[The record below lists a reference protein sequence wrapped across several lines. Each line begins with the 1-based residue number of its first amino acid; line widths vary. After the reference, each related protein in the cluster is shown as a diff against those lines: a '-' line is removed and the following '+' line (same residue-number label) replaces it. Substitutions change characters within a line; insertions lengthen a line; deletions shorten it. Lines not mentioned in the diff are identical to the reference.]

1 MFEIKVTIEAPEIVG
16 ALNRLSDA
24 MSISA
29 GNTLIQ
35 HPHAQMEAEAEKT
48 EPAAPTPVPVPVAPV
63 PAPAPEPVPVPA
75 ATAPAPEPV
84 PVPVAPAPAQTAPA
98 PEVKPSQPKIDLDT
112 ISQAGAG
119 LIDEGKMPEI
129 MNLLKKYG
137 VQAVTQLKPEQYT
150 DFAADMRELG
160 AKI

>member
-35 HPHAQMEAEAEKT
+35 HPHAQMEAEAEKIET
-48 EPAAPTPVPVPVAPV
+48 AAPAPVPVPVAPV
-63 PAPAPEPVPVPA
+63 PAPEPVPVPA

-84 PVPVAPAPAQTAPA
+84 PVPVAPAPEA
-98 PEVKPSQPKIDLDT
+98 KPSQPKIDLDT

>member
-24 MSISA
+24 MSISV

-35 HPHAQMEAEAEKT
+35 HPHAQMEAEAEKIET
-48 EPAAPTPVPVPVAPV
+48 AAPAPV

-75 ATAPAPEPV
+75 ATAPAS
-84 PVPVAPAPAQTAPA
+84 TAPA

>member
-1 MFEIKVTIEAPEIVG
+1 MFEIKVIIEAPEIVG

-35 HPHAQMEAEAEKT
+35 HPHAQMEAETEKIET
-48 EPAAPTPVPVPVAPV
+48 AAPAPVPVPVAPV
-63 PAPAPEPVPVPA
+63 PAPEPVPVPA

-84 PVPVAPAPAQTAPA
+84 PVPVAPAPAPTAPA
-98 PEVKPSQPKIDLDT
+98 PVPEAKPSQPKIDLDT

>member
-35 HPHAQMEAEAEKT
+35 HPHAQMEAEAEKIET
-48 EPAAPTPVPVPVAPV
+48 AAPAPVPVPVAPV
-63 PAPAPEPVPVPA
+63 PAPAPEPVPVPVA
-75 ATAPAPEPV
+75 PAPAPEPV
-84 PVPVAPAPAQTAPA
+84 PVPVAPAPAPTAPA
-98 PEVKPSQPKIDLDT
+98 PEMKPSQPKIDLDT